1 MTPEKWNK
9 VKDIFNAAV
18 ERTGAERAQFLDGAI
33 NGDAEMRQAV
43 EKLLASDENAETLFG
58 EQSLFAQKEFLAPES
73 IGNYRILK
81 KIGEGGM
88 GAVYLAERADLK
100 QKVALKIIRR
110 DANSEI
116 ILKRFRREQEILAAL
131 EHPNI
136 ARLIDI
142 GVSGDG
148 VPFLAMEYVEGEDLT
163 AYSTRRNLSVGDKLI
178 LFRKICEAVA
188 YAHSRLVV
196 HRDLKPSNIIIN
208 EKGEPKLLDFGISKL
223 LSETES
229 TEEKG
234 TVTALG
240 MLTPNYASPEQ
251 FRGETVSTSTDVY
264 SLGVILYEL
273 LTDVLPYQ
281 ITNKRLD
288 EVVRAVCETSPPRP
302 SEAGGW
308 QSAVSGEL
316 LADEKLTGENKGRT
330 DENQPK
336 TYPKSKIQNL
346 KLLRGDLDNILLKAL
361 RKEPARRYS
370 SVEKFSED
378 LRRHLAGLP
387 VAARPDTF
395 SYRAEK
401 FIKRNAVSVASAG
414 LVFLLL
420 IVGIGGVSW
429 QYVRAESE
437 RKRAESRFNDVRE
450 LANNVVF
457 KYHDAIKDLPGA
469 TGVRA
474 MLVKDATAYLDR
486 LAGDT
491 NDDPTLEHELA
502 QAYFKIGNVQGEAFE
517 ANLGDSPG
525 AVVSY
530 RKSSSLLEKLVRT
543 QPFNAVYFTDLQKSN
558 FKLVALQSRRQ
569 EWNEANDVSQ
579 RNLEIGLRLL
589 EREPDNAEYQFGL
602 AVNYFNHGDAV
613 EFAEGYEGQIKM
625 FRQALTIIE
634 DLHRREPSNEGYRRR
649 LIAALQRIGTRL
661 EYWCDALREQ
671 NAPPAEVQ
679 AKLEEAVTLHRR
691 SAVLSEELLRD
702 YPNNEIYRRYLAATT
717 NNVCSVLARIG
728 NGKESLENGSRAMK
742 LFGEIAAADQKNNEA
757 RHDLGETHLYLGM
770 AYEASNDS
778 RQALENYRRA
788 VELFESLTA
797 GDPTNSQFPSQVNLL
812 RNKIGNLLL
821 KDNRAAEAID
831 EYQRGLEFAE
841 RFAANG
847 NAAVNTVLQSNSNIR
862 LGKIYTYLAANS
874 AAPND
879 ERAANLNAARGFYG
893 KAHSD
898 LLALQQS
905 NSLNKIYL
913 YKLDLVAAELR
924 RCEQEKNNL
933 GA

>member
-1 MTPEKWNK
+1 MTPERWQK
-9 VKDIFNAAV
+9 VKDIFNEVV
-18 ERTGAERAQFLDGAI
+18 ELKDDERERFLNEAI
-33 NGDAEMRQAV
+33 NGDDEMRREV
-43 EKLLASDENAETLFG
+43 EKLLASDENSKTIYNNF
-58 EQSLFAQKEFLAPES
+58 SVIPPEAAKDF
-73 IGNYRILK
+73 IGNYKILE

-100 QKVALKIIRR
+100 QKVALKVIRHGA
-110 DANSEI
+110 DSDV
-116 ILKRFRREQEILAAL
+116 ILRRFRREQEILAAL

-136 ARLIDI
+136 ARLLDVGISPDN
-142 GVSGDG
+142 

-163 AYSTRRNLSVGDKLI
+163 AFSERRNLSVVEKLN
-178 LFRKICEAVA
+178 LFRKVCEAVA

-196 HRDLKPSNIIIN
+196 HRDLKPSNIIVN
-208 EKGEPKLLDFGISKL
+208 AKGEPKLLDFGISKL
-223 LSETES
+223 ISETEP
-229 TEEKG
+229 EEKG
-234 TVTALG
+234 TVTSFG

-251 FRGETVSTSTDVY
+251 FRSETVSTSTDVY

-273 LTDVLPYQ
+273 LTGVLPYR
-281 ITNKRLD
+281 ITDKRPD
-288 EVVRAVCETSPPRP
+288 EIARAVIEIYPQKP
-302 SEAGGW
+302 SEAVVSQRLSVIDY
-308 QSAVSGEL
+308 QSLIGNSAGK
-316 LADEKLTGENKGRT
+316 DERRT
-330 DENQPK
+330 NENQSK
-336 TYPKSKIQNL
+336 TNPKSKVQNL
-346 KLLRGDLDNILLKAL
+346 KLLRGDLDNILLKSL
-361 RKEPARRYS
+361 RKEPIRRYS
-370 SVEKFSED
+370 SVEQFSED

-401 FIKRNAVSVASAG
+401 FIKRNAVSVTFAA

-420 IVGIGGVSW
+420 IGGIGGISW
-429 QYVRAESE
+429 QYVRAERE

-469 TGVRA
+469 TGVRE
-474 MLVKDATAYLDR
+474 MLVKDAIAYLDR
-486 LAGDT
+486 LASDT

-525 AVVSY
+525 AVISY

-543 QPFNAVYFTDLQKSN
+543 QPFNAIFYTDLQKSN

-569 EWNEANDVSQ
+569 EWSEANSVSQ
-579 RNLEIGLRLL
+579 RNLGISLQLL
-589 EREPDNAEYQFGL
+589 ERDPNNAEYQFGL

-625 FRQALTIIE
+625 FRQAIVIIE
-634 DLHRREPSNEGYRRR
+634 ELRRADPSNEGYRRR

-679 AKLEEAVTLHRR
+679 AKLEEAVKLHRR
-691 SAVLSEELLRD
+691 SVVLSEELLRD
-702 YPNNEIYRRYLAATT
+702 YPNNEIYRRYVAATT
-717 NNVCSVLARIG
+717 NNVCSALARIG
-728 NGKESLENGSRAMK
+728 NGRESLENGVRAMK

-757 RHDLGETHLYLGM
+757 RHDLGEVYLYLGM
-770 AYEASNDS
+770 GYEAAND
-778 RQALENYRRA
+778 AVKGLENYRRA
-788 VELFESLTA
+788 VELFESLTV

-812 RNKIGNLLL
+812 HNKIGDLLL
-821 KDNRAAEAID
+821 KGNRTAEAID
-831 EYQRGLEFAE
+831 EYRRGLEFAQ

-847 NAAVNTVLQSNSNIR
+847 NAAVNAVLQSNSNIR
-862 LGKIYTYLAANS
+862 LGKVYIYLATNS
-874 AAPND
+874 GAPTAD
-879 ERAANLNAARGFYG
+879 RAANLDAARGFYE
-893 KAHSD
+893 KASAS

-905 NSLNKIYL
+905 NSLNKIYF
-913 YKLDLVAAELR
+913 YKLDLLAAELR
-924 RCEQEKNNL
+924 RCEQEKADL